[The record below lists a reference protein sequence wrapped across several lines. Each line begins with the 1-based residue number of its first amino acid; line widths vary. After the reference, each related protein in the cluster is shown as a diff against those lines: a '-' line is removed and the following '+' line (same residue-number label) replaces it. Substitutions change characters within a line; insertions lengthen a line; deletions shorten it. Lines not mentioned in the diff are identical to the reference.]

1 MKCLSLFILLNPIA
15 PAARDIIIQGTQN
28 IGRDGR
34 KRERRVRG
42 GGRANRA
49 SLRVICVHGS
59 RACTGHHRVKHHP
72 IYFHS

>member
-42 GGRANRA
+42 GGRANRDVY
-49 SLRVICVHGS
+49 RG
-59 RACTGHHRVKHHP
+59 
-72 IYFHS
+72 